1 MMVQKSGRSFDDRL
15 QEAIRGYE
23 VVKSLRHASKV
34 MFLDQEEK
42 MPKGGINARANA
54 MGDVEVVIR
63 EKLLALEN
71 KIEGLEGRN
80 DIEKGIIKEFWSEI
94 VYAKSL
100 PEELIREMEV
110 KSSTTSEVW
119 KVAKKRSNFKLV
131 QPDLERIVEMKRSAA
146 EHLGYNEHPY
156 DALVDLFEHEM
167 TVKQMDAIF
176 DTLLPNLKR
185 IREKANMR
193 EEHPLEQLEHSKPG
207 MRRIARELEKMLNIS
222 SDNFRKGISEHPY
235 TVSLDLK
242 DVRITTGYH
251 KRDFKQGLFD
261 GLHELG
267 HALYA
272 LQIDQ
277 RIKDTPAEDDASF
290 GIDESQSRFW
300 ENIVGHSES
309 FVRMLHPFL
318 VKHLKITDSPEE
330 VYSYFNLLKHDA
342 VIRMAS
348 NELEYDLHIALRY
361 RIEKGL
367 IGGDIKVSE
376 LPQVWNEYMLK
387 YIGIKPANDREGVLQ
402 DMHWYTGDFGY
413 FPTYTIGNIVSGMI
427 WKKIGNLDE
436 LIEQKRFDY
445 IRLWL
450 GENIHQYGAMYNPKK
465 LLQNVFRKDY
475 NADDYIEYL
484 EQKYIR

>member
-1 MMVQKSGRSFDDRL
+1 MMVQKSGKSFDGRL
-15 QEAIRGYE
+15 QEAIKGYE
-23 VVKSLRHASKV
+23 VVRSLRHAGKV

-42 MPKGGINARANA
+42 MPKGGIEARANA
-54 MGDVEVVIR
+54 MGDVEVLIR
-63 EKLLALEN
+63 EKLLALEQN
-71 KIEGLEGRN
+71 LEGLEGRN

-94 VYAKSL
+94 TFVKSL
-100 PEELIREMEV
+100 PAELIREMEV
-110 KSSTTSEVW
+110 KSSTTIQTW
-119 KVAKKRSNFKLV
+119 KVAKKRSNFKLI
-131 QPDLERIVEMKRSAA
+131 QQELERIVEIKRKVA

-156 DALVDLFEHEM
+156 DALVDLYEHEM
-167 TVKQMDAIF
+167 TAKQVDLIF
-176 DTLLPNLKR
+176 DKLLPNLKR

-207 MRRIARELEKMLNIS
+207 MRRIAREMEKLLNIS

-235 TVSLDLK
+235 TVPLDLK
-242 DVRITTGYH
+242 DVRITTSYH
-251 KRDFKQGLFD
+251 KRDFKHSLFD

-272 LQIDQ
+272 FQVDKRL
-277 RIKDTPAEDDASF
+277 KNTPAEDDASF

-300 ENIVGHSES
+300 ENVVGHSES
-309 FVRMLHPFL
+309 FVRMLHPLL
-318 VKHLKITDSPEE
+318 VKHLKITESPEE

-348 NELEYDLHIALRY
+348 NELEYDSHIAIRY
-361 RIEKGL
+361 KIEKGL

-402 DMHWYTGDFGY
+402 DMHWYSGDFGY
-413 FPTYTIGNIVSGMI
+413 FPTYTLGNIVSGMI

-436 LIEQKRFDY
+436 LIEQRRFDY
-445 IRLWL
+445 IRVWL
-450 GENIHQYGAMYNPKK
+450 GENIHQYGAMYNPKD
-465 LLQNVFRKDY
+465 LLQKVFRKDY
-475 NADDYIEYL
+475 NAEDYIEYL